1 MGLTL
6 DETMTL
12 PLSLLYDLIAIN
24 QIKKEGYKYK
34 QTTAEGQLELMQMFK
49 TLK

>member
-6 DETMTL
+6 YETMTL
-12 PLSLLYDLIAIN
+12 PLSLLYDMIAIN

-34 QTTAEGQLELMQMFK
+34 QSDSEGLTELIHMYN